1 MSVGA
6 INDIR
11 MQLLSQHAGGTTAPK
26 KVALNVQEVTPVRQ
40 DSIASRAWDEII
52 RAAESNRTVQIQ
64 YDKDI
69 NRTII
74 QVVDGQSQRVVAQI
88 PSEELV
94 NFMKRF
100 RSYLN
105 LTEEG
110 RI

>member
-11 MQLLSQHAGGTTAPK
+11 MQLLSQHAGGTATPRKTAS
-26 KVALNVQEVTPVRQ
+26 NVQEKIPVQQ

-52 RAAESNRTVQIQ
+52 KAAESNRTVQIQ

-69 NRTII
+69 SRTII
-74 QVVDGQSQRVVAQI
+74 QVIDGHTQRVVAQI
-88 PSEELV
+88 PSEDMI

-105 LTEEG
+105 LAEEG

>member
-11 MQLLSQHAGGTTAPK
+11 MQLLSQQTGGTPAPRKTAP
-26 KVALNVQEVTPVRQ
+26 NVQEKIPVQQ

-74 QVVDGQSQRVVAQI
+74 QVIDGQSQRVVAQI

-100 RSYLN
+100 RSYLS

>member
-11 MQLLSQHAGGTTAPK
+11 MQLLSQQTASTPAPRK
-26 KVALNVQEVTPVRQ
+26 TASNVQEKIPVQ
-40 DSIASRAWDEII
+40 QNSIASRAWDEII
-52 RAAESNRTVQIQ
+52 KATESNRTVQIQ
-64 YDKDI
+64 YDKEI
-69 NRTII
+69 GRTVI
-74 QVVDGQSQRVVAQI
+74 QVLDGQTQKVVAQI
-88 PSEELV
+88 PSEEMV

-110 RI
+110 RV